1 MTNPFFAQWQT
12 PFGAPPF
19 GEIETAHFQPAYAE
33 ALATHKREIAAIV
46 ADPAAPTFDNTI
58 AALERSGQLLKRVD
72 MVFGQLASANTS
84 DELQAV
90 EREMSP
96 LLARHWNEVYLDAG
110 LFARVDGL
118 FQQRASLG
126 LDPEALR
133 VLERY
138 HLDFVRAGAKLTDA
152 DRARF
157 GEIVERLAVLGTSFG
172 QNVLAD
178 EQSTV
183 FALTEAEVDGLPDS
197 ARAAAAQTA
206 RDRKLNAPYAATTSR
221 SSVEPILHFA
231 KNRSVREKV
240 WRAFVSRGHNGN
252 ANDNRA
258 VVAEIVKLRA
268 ELAGLLGYPSYA
280 DYKLADSMA
289 RTPAAAQE
297 LLEAV
302 WRPGRQRAL
311 DDAKALQELAAKDGD
326 FTLEAWDWRYYAEEL
341 RLARYDFDENQ
352 IKPYLE
358 LERVIEAAFY
368 TATRLFGL
376 SLVPRGDIAPYHPDV
391 RVWEVQREG
400 KAIGIFYGD
409 YFARA
414 SKRSGAW
421 MTSFREQSK
430 LDGTVLPLVVN
441 TCNYI
446 KPPEGQPALLS
457 LDEARTLFHEFGHGL
472 HGLLSNVT
480 FPRISGTNVVRDF
493 VELPSQLY
501 EHWLETAPVLAR
513 LVHVETGEPIPEALL
528 AKLKAARK
536 ANTGFETVEF
546 VSSALLDMAYHS
558 AGPDAGIEVDP
569 LEAATLERIGM
580 PREIALRHASTH
592 FLHLFTGDGYAAGY
606 YSYLWSEVLDADGFG
621 AFEDAG
627 DPFDP
632 ATAERLYT
640 YVYSGGGSRDFGEA
654 YRLFRGRDP
663 QIDGLLAKRGFTAPA
678 A

>member
-1 MTNPFFAQWQT
+1 MTNPFFAPWQT

-352 IKPYLE
+352 IKP
-358 LERVIEAAFY
+358 
-368 TATRLFGL
+368 
-376 SLVPRGDIAPYHPDV
+376 
-391 RVWEVQREG
+391 
-400 KAIGIFYGD
+400 
-409 YFARA
+409 
-414 SKRSGAW
+414 
-421 MTSFREQSK
+421 
-430 LDGTVLPLVVN
+430 
-441 TCNYI
+441 
-446 KPPEGQPALLS
+446 
-457 LDEARTLFHEFGHGL
+457 
-472 HGLLSNVT
+472 
-480 FPRISGTNVVRDF
+480 
-493 VELPSQLY
+493 
-501 EHWLETAPVLAR
+501 
-513 LVHVETGEPIPEALL
+513 
-528 AKLKAARK
+528 
-536 ANTGFETVEF
+536 
-546 VSSALLDMAYHS
+546 
-558 AGPDAGIEVDP
+558 
-569 LEAATLERIGM
+569 
-580 PREIALRHASTH
+580 
-592 FLHLFTGDGYAAGY
+592 
-606 YSYLWSEVLDADGFG
+606 
-621 AFEDAG
+621 
-627 DPFDP
+627 
-632 ATAERLYT
+632 
-640 YVYSGGGSRDFGEA
+640 
-654 YRLFRGRDP
+654 
-663 QIDGLLAKRGFTAPA
+663 
-678 A
+678 